1 LMIDETNLEILELQ
15 KNLHKTNL
23 FHLGGLQL

>member
-1 LMIDETNLEILELQ
+1 MSLKILELQ
-15 KNLHKTNL
+15 KNLRKTNL

>member
-1 LMIDETNLEILELQ
+1 LMKGEMSLRILEPQ

>member
-1 LMIDETNLEILELQ
+1 MNLEILELQ

>member
-1 LMIDETNLEILELQ
+1 MIDEMSLKILELQ

>member
-1 LMIDETNLEILELQ
+1 MIDEMSLKILELQ
-15 KNLHKTNL
+15 KNLRKTNL